1 MPSSLGSRL
10 RFAALALIGGATI
23 SACASAPVRP
33 PDSARALGDSAAV
46 IAVVDGF
53 IKALSDEGGKSAL
66 RFLSEDAYVLEGG
79 VVESK
84 AQYAAGHL
92 SRDVAFA
99 KAVAT
104 GRGPLKVIVDGNVA
118 WTVSSN
124 AAQGQINGRSV
135 DSDEAELIVLSRA
148 GGTWLIRAIHWSTQ
162 PRPSP

>member
-1 MPSSLGSRL
+1 MLGSLGSRL
-10 RFAALALIGGATI
+10 CVAAIALIGCATAY
-23 SACASAPVRP
+23 ACAAPVRRA
-33 PDSARALGDSAAV
+33 DSAQALGDSAAV

-53 IKALSDEGGKSAL
+53 INALSVEGGTNAL